1 MTRLRDDSERLAY
14 GVGHGERRR
23 LRTMS
28 RAFTKEDDEGGGL
41 LVVPRAPLPSGEPNY
56 VTPRGLRQLQAEH
69 AALEQKRSALEASDA
84 ADRLARMNA
93 HAQRALELE
102 ARLMSAELVDS
113 RNQPHDRVCFGA
125 QVRVRH
131 ESGTE
136 SRYRI
141 VGVDEADAAR
151 GLLAFSAPLA
161 RALLGKR
168 VGEVAEL
175 QTPRSS
181 EELEVLQIDYD
192 AGEP

>member
-1 MTRLRDDSERLAY
+1 
-14 GVGHGERRR
+14 
-23 LRTMS
+23 MS
-28 RAFTKEDDEGGGL
+28 RAFTKEDDGSANL
-41 LVVPRAPLPSGEPNY
+41 LVVPRAPLPIGAPNY

-69 AALEQKRSALEASDA
+69 ADLERERSALEASDA
-84 ADRLARMNA
+84 ADRLTRMNA
-93 HAQRALELE
+93 LAQRALELE

-113 RNQPHDRVCFGA
+113 QNQPHDRVCFGA
-125 QVRVRH
+125 QVSVRH
-131 ESGTE
+131 ESGRV

-141 VGVDEADAAR
+141 VGVDEADAAQ

-168 VGEVAEL
+168 VGDVAEL

-192 AGEP
+192 PGDP